1 MPAINKASFYA
12 CWILRF
18 LKRFVLCT
26 LVVFRGRLRYIT
38 VDLYVIIILDAHV
51 PKNLTLVGQL
61 GASLLY
67 LASKMYRD
75 KQKLCFFTHKQK
87 SLIYYDRDRR
97 DTGYDRDRRDTG

>member
-1 MPAINKASFYA
+1 M
-12 CWILRF
+12 
-18 LKRFVLCT
+18 KRFVLCT

-97 DTGYDRDRRDTG
+97 IRDMIVTGGIQDRAGTGGIII

>member
-1 MPAINKASFYA
+1 MLDTSF
-12 CWILRF
+12 F
-18 LKRFVLCT
+18 EKVCT

-38 VDLYVIIILDAHV
+38 VDLYEIIILDAHV

-61 GASLLY
+61 GASRLY

-87 SLIYYDRDRR
+87 YLIYYDRDRR